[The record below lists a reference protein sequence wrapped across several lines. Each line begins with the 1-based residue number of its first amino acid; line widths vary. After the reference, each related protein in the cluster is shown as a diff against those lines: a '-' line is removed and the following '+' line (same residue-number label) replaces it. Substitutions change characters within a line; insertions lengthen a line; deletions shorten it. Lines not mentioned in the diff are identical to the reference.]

1 MKDMTTFLS
10 AFKTLKPSIST
21 EAFEWMA
28 GQTKLEVEF
37 TIYAELQD
45 TRVLEQA
52 VTKELQHQVNIS
64 LDTDTEVRQRI
75 RSVNEKRW
83 ILTTKEPPERGF
95 GNLETECDISKD
107 MYGTLMRATKEKL
120 VVKTRYRYPIPGT
133 NLQWEVDAF
142 HTNSGSIHPWVKIDL
157 EVPSL
162 EMEIPPLPFQVASI
176 IYADSDDLTIAEKRK
191 IKSLWDEEWASY
203 DVR

>member
-133 NLQWEVDAF
+133 NLQ
-142 HTNSGSIHPWVKIDL
+142 
-157 EVPSL
+157 
-162 EMEIPPLPFQVASI
+162 
-176 IYADSDDLTIAEKRK
+176 
-191 IKSLWDEEWASY
+191 
-203 DVR
+203 

>member
-1 MKDMTTFLS
+1 MTDITTFKE
-10 AFKTLKPSIST
+10 AFLKLKPSISM

-28 GQTKLEVEF
+28 GKTELEVEF

-45 TRVLEQA
+45 TRILEQA

-64 LDTDTEVRQRI
+64 LDTETEIRQRI

-83 ILTTKEPPERGF
+83 IITTKEPPEKGF

-107 MYGTLMRATKEKL
+107 MFHTLMRATTEKL
-120 VVKTRYRYPIPGT
+120 VIKTRHFFPIPGT

-142 HTNSGSIHPWVKIDL
+142 HTQAGTIHPWVKIDL

-162 EMEIPPLPFQVASI
+162 EMEIPPLPFQVNSI

-191 IKSLWDEEWASY
+191 ISKLWDEEWVSY
-203 DVR
+203 DVK